1 MRVHIHRIE
10 NNKGDNGEGLLLPHG
25 ISNRSG
31 LWGVRSREWD
41 QRVGYGE
48 WDRGNG
54 TKGVGYGEWD
64 RGNGIERVGYGEWDR
79 GNGIREVGSGKKD
92 EGSGTREWDQGSG
105 IRGNGIRIVGS
116 R

>member
-1 MRVHIHRIE
+1 MRVHIHGIE

-54 TKGVGYGEWD
+54 
-64 RGNGIERVGYGEWDR
+64 
-79 GNGIREVGSGKKD
+79 IREVGSGKKD
-92 EGSGTREWDQGSG
+92 EGSGIREWDQGSG